1 VRSDTV
7 QWAEDDSKSQAKSA
21 KSLFFNL
28 PRPLLSQPFRLPA
41 GRARREGP
49 YPIGRHILPQGRPG
63 GLVLQVWNNLH
74 FFFGADLN
82 LG

>member
-1 VRSDTV
+1 MRSDTV

-21 KSLFFNL
+21 KSIFLNL
-28 PRPLLSQPFRLPA
+28 PQSLLSHPFRLPA
-41 GRARREGP
+41 GRPRRERAP
-49 YPIGRHILPQGRPG
+49 PQRRRPG

-74 FFFGADLN
+74 FVFGADLN